1 MSWGEKKQSLAY
13 FKNWLR
19 PVWLNRKQEENAE
32 DEFGET
38 GKAEILQF
46 FVGSSKETEFYF
58 KSNGKHWSV

>member
-1 MSWGEKKQSLAY
+1 MSWGEKKFSIFQKLII
-13 FKNWLR
+13 R

-58 KSNGKHWSV
+58 IT